1 MTARNDLQKYDYIC
15 ELVEKT
21 YPILAPVWQ
30 AARARFGAA
39 WLREFIENIEA
50 VYGTVD
56 VGIEGRLGDALDG
69 YAEFVNDS
77 LRNQSFYEKHRRY
90 KASSYAECVDAYY
103 HNADHMIRCYLPG
116 MYLSH
121 LLWPQHYNMLCGFR
135 ENMLRR
141 LERPKLFFE
150 VGVGCGMYSKV
161 LLEYFPEIRGIGFDI
176 SPYALKFTK
185 DLVGLFGH
193 ESRYAIEQRDIRHG
207 YQEQCDFLVCQ
218 EVLEHLENPEEFCR
232 WLFDMIKPG
241 GRAYITAALNAAHSD
256 HIFHFRDPLQLEA
269 MLRAAGFQP
278 MSLQE
283 EFAAG
288 FKPREIT
295 PSLAGYL
302 VERRT

>member
-1 MTARNDLQKYDYIC
+1 MTARNDQQKYDYIC
-15 ELVEKT
+15 GLVEGT

-39 WLREFIENIEA
+39 WLREFIANIEA

-56 VGIEGRLGDALDG
+56 IGIEGRLGAALDG

-90 KASSYAECVDAYY
+90 KASSYAECVDVYY
-103 HNADHMIRCYLPG
+103 HNADHMMRCYLPG

-176 SPYALKFTK
+176 SPYALEFTEN
-185 DLVGLFGH
+185 LVGLFGH
-193 ESRYAIEQRDIRHG
+193 AGRYAIEQRDIRHG
-207 YQEQCDFLVCQ
+207 YEEQCDFLVCQ
-218 EVLEHLENPEEFCR
+218 EVLEHLENPAQFCG
-232 WLFDMIKPG
+232 WLFEMIKPG

-302 VERRT
+302 VERRA

>member
-1 MTARNDLQKYDYIC
+1 MTTPDDQQKYGYVC
-15 ELVEKT
+15 ELVERT
-21 YPILAPVWQ
+21 YPILAPVWR
-30 AARARFGAA
+30 AAHARFGAA
-39 WLREFIENIEA
+39 WLREFIENIEV
-50 VYGTVD
+50 VYGKVD

-90 KASSYAECVDAYY
+90 RASSYAECVDAYY

-135 ENMLRR
+135 DGMLRR
-141 LERPKLFFE
+141 LEQPKLFFE

-161 LLEYFPEIRGIGFDI
+161 LLEHFPDIRGIGFDI
-176 SPYALKFTK
+176 SPYALQFTK
-185 DLVGLFGH
+185 DLVTLFGRGD
-193 ESRYAIEQRDIRHG
+193 RYTIEQRDIRHG
-207 YQEQCDFLVCQ
+207 YHEACDFLVCQ
-218 EVLEHLENPEEFCR
+218 EVLEHLENPEEFCG
-232 WLFDMIKPG
+232 WLYNMVKPG
-241 GRAYITAALNAAHSD
+241 GHAYITAAVNAAHSD

-288 FKPREIT
+288 YKPREIT

-302 VERRT
+302 VERRR